1 MRTLSLLGSLLTL
14 GPPRAPEAIRR
25 VHAARTLLLNPIH
38 QQNLA
43 ARLIKV
49 GLQPVTRHL
58 DCPINVEAVEKY
70 IRDAGP
76 AADAPA
82 MMAVARSVSVHA
94 NFYKV
99 LMVSPLYAWHT
110 GTPF

>member
-1 MRTLSLLGSLLTL
+1 MLRTTHAFGTLAIPIPVYLQHALPSQRIHTYADSVLARLSLDT
-14 GPPRAPEAIRR
+14 GPRTQEAIRR

-76 AADAPA
+76 AADAP
-82 MMAVARSVSVHA
+82 
-94 NFYKV
+94 
-99 LMVSPLYAWHT
+99 P
-110 GTPF
+110 